1 MLGRESFI
9 NEEDSQNP
17 YGFLREGIHSEDN
30 IRSERL
36 EDDNF
41 PIFPHRQHSNFEIM
55 DPNSE
60 KKEGNGKSH
69 RNSSNLELAVK
80 SEKEPEIPQM
90 YPHDSIQFEK
100 ESDFNLQ
107 IPSPV
112 PQIRTHEILQNT
124 SKNLEKK
131 VYIEEVESQGKSGV
145 DEKDENR

>member
-17 YGFLREGIHSEDN
+17 YGFLRDRIHSEDN

-41 PIFPHRQHSNFEIM
+41 PIFPHRQISNFEIM

-60 KKEGNGKSH
+60 KKEENGKSH
-69 RNSSNLELAVK
+69 MNSSNLELGI
-80 SEKEPEIPQM
+80 KEPEVPQIF
-90 YPHDSIQFEK
+90 PHESIQFEK

-107 IPSPV
+107 IQSPI

-124 SKNLEKK
+124 SKNLDKK
-131 VYIEEVESQGKSGV
+131 VYIEDAESQGKSEA
-145 DEKDENR
+145 DEKDDKR